1 MADWCNKKVIGLSP
15 MDGVTDASFRTII
28 DKYGSPDVL
37 FTEFL
42 SVEAIVNGSINSLLP
57 FVREKSET
65 PTIAQVYG
73 LDLPSY
79 ILATLLVLELGFDGI
94 DINMGCPAKSIAY
107 HGAGAGLI
115 QNPSHAKQIIKT
127 VQTTFL
133 DWKNGLRLKSGQLK
147 PAKFEWIKQ
156 NRIKR
161 SKIDNFPVSIKTRIG
176 YDTSTV
182 QSWISH
188 LLECEPYAITIHG
201 RTLKQMYKDKSDWNE
216 IHKAVV
222 LAKNSNTKIIGNGD
236 IKSAGQANNKIK
248 KYDLDGVLIGRAS
261 MGNPWIFK
269 SIVPT
274 PYTRLTVALEHARQF
289 EKLTPSG
296 NFQSLRKHFAW
307 YSKGFDYAASV
318 RNKLMHVNTYSEVK
332 TILDPYFLLLKE
344 K

>member
-15 MDGVTDASFRTII
+15 MDGVTDASFRAII

-42 SVEAIVNGSINSLLP
+42 SVEAIVNGSINALLP
-57 FVREKSET
+57 FVCEKSKT

-79 ILATLLVLELGFDGI
+79 VLATLLVLELGFDGI
-94 DINMGCPAKSIAY
+94 DINMGCPAKSIA
-107 HGAGAGLI
+107 HRGAGAGLI

-127 VQTTFL
+127 VQTTVL
-133 DWKNGLRLKSGQLK
+133 DWKNGLRLKPDQLK
-147 PAKFEWIKQ
+147 PTKFEWIKR

-161 SKIDNFPVSIKTRIG
+161 SEIGNFPVSVKTRIG
-176 YDTSTV
+176 YDTSTIE
-182 QSWISH
+182 SWMSQ

-216 IHKAVV
+216 IYKAVV
-222 LAKNSNTKIIGNGD
+222 LAKNSKTKILGNGD
-236 IKSAGQANNKIK
+236 IKSVKEASVKIK
-248 KYDLDGVLIGRAS
+248 KYELDGVLIGRAS

-274 PYTRLTVALEHARQF
+274 AYMRLTVALEHARLF

-307 YSKGFDYAASV
+307 YSKGFDHAASV
-318 RNKLMHVNTYSEVK
+318 RDKLMHVNSYNEVK
-332 TILDPYFLLLKE
+332 TILDPYLLLLKE
-344 K
+344 E